1 MLVTVTG
8 TPPRGASPTR
18 PAHDPTS
25 ERLDAAAELIAR
37 SPTSA
42 TRIACARIAD
52 RRQTATP
59 GAGLRRVGPTGNV
72 SGDLRGRRIRAAAS
86 KPFPAPR
93 EAPPTL
99 TTPETPKG
107 WSNVGVAPTASS
119 DRLAGYR
126 VSPARPQRDPGRHG
140 DRRGRPHSENA
151 GRSGAARPPE
161 GRAAPRLRLCSGRWS
176 AGGVVVVC
184 RRRLLDR
191 PSRVEVSPRA
201 KHRFS
206 ALCAV
211 FAVTFVTGGSGLRP
225 RGQSTGP

>member
-1 MLVTVTG
+1 MLVTATG
-8 TPPRGASPTR
+8 TRPRGTCPTR

-42 TRIACARIAD
+42 TRIASARIAD

-59 GAGLRRVGPTGNV
+59 GAGLRLVGPTGRDV
-72 SGDLRGRRIRAAAS
+72 SGDLRGAAS
-86 KPFPAPR
+86 VR
-93 EAPPTL
+93 RPPSRSQPPGKHPQPYDAADAQRL
-99 TTPETPKG
+99 V
-107 WSNVGVAPTASS
+107 NVGVAPTASS